1 MPERVVATDTEHLT
15 RLIYLAL
22 RKDGLACSLNHI
34 DVSNVTSFDR
44 LFTYSDFVGDV
55 SEWDVSA
62 GESFRKMFQ
71 SSRFNG
77 DISRWN
83 MEKAQDL
90 SHMFDDA
97 WFTGDISQWNVAN
110 VRAMN
115 GMFKNSPFN
124 GDLSRWDVRALSDA
138 KEMFAESKFTGDL
151 SQWRLPELKNA
162 KDMFAHSQFNGDVSQ
177 WNPKNLK
184 SAGGMFNSKLFQGD
198 LSDWTLAP
206 YCETARMLNAAYS
219 GGLPCPQED
228 VKAHSYR
235 AMMASENAL
244 HAYFARTPLSMAH
257 AEMLVHDVLACPWA
271 SPELAEWTDNFVRMG
286 KSMGMAHDEMVLAFL
301 SAPKEPQRSPKDA
314 RSVPAARSCPIF
326 SNALEPSS

>member
-1 MPERVVATDTEHLT
+1 
-15 RLIYLAL
+15 
-22 RKDGLACSLNHI
+22 
-34 DVSNVTSFDR
+34 
-44 LFTYSDFVGDV
+44 
-55 SEWDVSA
+55 
-62 GESFRKMFQ
+62 
-71 SSRFNG
+71 
-77 DISRWN
+77 
-83 MEKAQDL
+83 
-90 SHMFDDA
+90 
-97 WFTGDISQWNVAN
+97 
-110 VRAMN
+110 
-115 GMFKNSPFN
+115 
-124 GDLSRWDVRALSDA
+124 
-138 KEMFAESKFTGDL
+138 
-151 SQWRLPELKNA
+151 
-162 KDMFAHSQFNGDVSQ
+162 MFAHSQFNGDVSQ

-301 SAPKEPQRSPKDA
+301 SALKEPQG
-314 RSVPAARSCPIF
+314 C
-326 SNALEPSS
+326 ALSPSSTELPNLFECP